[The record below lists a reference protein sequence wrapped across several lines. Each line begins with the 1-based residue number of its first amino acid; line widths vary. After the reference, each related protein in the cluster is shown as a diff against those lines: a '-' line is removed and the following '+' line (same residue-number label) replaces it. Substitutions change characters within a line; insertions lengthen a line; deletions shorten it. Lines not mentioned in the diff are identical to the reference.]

1 MLRTADPLIDINL
14 DDLLDALGL
23 QTLRGAWPRVMLR
36 PLVGRFTRTVRA
48 FDDRVGAAGLAD
60 ASAWV
65 LPMWMYR
72 ALMLAWAFWM
82 AWFLI
87 RIGRSV
93 FESWTA
99 GGAWA
104 PWRRPK
110 PKAPES
116 EPPPLEAAL
125 QEPSS
130 AAME

>member
-65 LPMWMYR
+65 LQR
-72 ALMLAWAFWM
+72 L
-82 AWFLI
+82 
-87 RIGRSV
+87 
-93 FESWTA
+93 A
-99 GGAWA
+99 GGLQVAGAAHIPMQGPLLVLAKPSWHDRI
-104 PWRRPK
+104 PRPCSRACRCG
-110 PKAPES
+110 PTCV
-116 EPPPLEAAL
+116 
-125 QEPSS
+125 
-130 AAME
+130 